1 MKTIKKSESKTTLKK
16 NKNSIQKISNNLFN
30 KKSDKLFAS
39 FKGSLDKNTNNKKL
53 YTSVRKYKI

>member
-1 MKTIKKSESKTTLKK
+1 MIKKSESKTALKN
-16 NKNSIQKISNNLFN
+16 NKNVIQKISNNLFN
-30 KKSDKLFAS
+30 KKADKLFAS